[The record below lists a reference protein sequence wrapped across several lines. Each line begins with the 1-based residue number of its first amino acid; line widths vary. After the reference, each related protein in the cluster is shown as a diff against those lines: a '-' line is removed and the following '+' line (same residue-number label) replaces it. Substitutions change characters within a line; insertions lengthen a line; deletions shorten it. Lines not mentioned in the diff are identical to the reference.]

1 MTGFFIFNGVNSR
14 DHGIVIESYPQSCH
28 APRRGTLYEIAG
40 RNGSGVD
47 EDGTYGTYTQPYNI
61 NIREGLAR
69 RADLRSSDLAQWLTG
84 EPGFLRLEDSFEP
97 EYYRLARYAGPLN
110 IDQIM
115 GRWGRAQ
122 IEFECQPE
130 RYLVKGERPVDLL
143 IYDTQTNPTG
153 QTAFPLLRIAGSGTT
168 TVTVT
173 NNGVTLCA
181 FSVNLGTG
189 RTVEMD
195 SETYTALI
203 TAGQQSDNGYNASG
217 LISWTAGPSDY
228 HLFPE
233 LRKGTTV
240 FSKSGGTV
248 TTFEL
253 IPRWWTL

>member
-1 MTGFFIFNGVNSR
+1 MIGFFIFNGVNSR
-14 DHGIVIESYPQSCH
+14 DHGIYIESYPQSCH

-47 EDGTYGTYTQPYNI
+47 EDGTYSTYTQPYNI
-61 NIREGLAR
+61 NVREGAAR

-97 EYYRLARYAGPLN
+97 EYFRMARFAGPIN

-130 RYLVKGERPVDLL
+130 RYLVSGEKPYNLR
-143 IYDTQTNPTG
+143 INDTITNPTG
-153 QTAFPLLRIAGSGTT
+153 MTAFPILRITGSGTT

-173 NNGVTLCA
+173 NGEETLCGISA
-181 FSVNLGTG
+181 ILGTG
-189 RTVEMD
+189 HTITLD
-195 SETYTALI
+195 SEKYTAYFEDG
-203 TAGQQSDNGYNASG
+203 ANASESIG
-217 LISWTAGPSDY
+217 WTAGPSDY

-233 LRKGTTV
+233 LRKGATTITT
-240 FSKSGGTV
+240 SGGTV
-248 TTFEL
+248 TGLEI